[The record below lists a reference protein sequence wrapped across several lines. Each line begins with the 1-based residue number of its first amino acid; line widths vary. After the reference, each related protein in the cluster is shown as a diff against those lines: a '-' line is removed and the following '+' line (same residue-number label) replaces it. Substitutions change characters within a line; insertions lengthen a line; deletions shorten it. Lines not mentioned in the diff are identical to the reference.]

1 MTNTTTSK
9 KLTKRDH
16 FNTLLTIEE
25 VKSNPVLVEF
35 INNEL
40 DLLARKNSS
49 DKKPTAVQQA
59 NESIK
64 TAILNFLANGEKY
77 TITNMIKEIPE
88 CADLSNQKVS
98 ALVTI
103 LIGEGKVEKVIEKR
117 VSYFKAV

>member
-9 KLTKRDH
+9 KLTRRDH

-64 TAILNFLANGEKY
+64 TAILNFLANGGQY

-88 CADLSNQKVS
+88 CAGLSNQKVS
-98 ALVTI
+98 ALVTL
-103 LIGEGKVEKVIEKR
+103 LIGEGKIEKVIEKR

>member
-16 FNTLLTIEE
+16 FNTLLAIEE

-64 TAILNFLANGEKY
+64 TAILNFLANGGQY